1 MAQGVYAHEVSL
13 VPRPSVERVG
23 YLGRE
28 EEDRQLVLPSAP
40 FPKFRGS

>member
-1 MAQGVYAHEVSL
+1 M
-13 VPRPSVERVG
+13 PRPSADRVG

-28 EEDRQLVLPSAP
+28 EEDKQLVLPSAT